1 MLNTLATRFA
11 RTIWVNLLVMMIC
24 SNCLSP
30 ASVETEYFGGQLVV
44 SGQISTI
51 ADRSI
56 VQLGRTAKGQERLP
70 EPLSGATVAVSDDLG
85 QIFEFREDANK
96 PGNYLLDQP
105 ATPGREYV
113 LMVRTPTGENYLS
126 QPERVPA
133 HHAIDNIRTEFE
145 TEISTDV
152 DGLVNRATYLKI
164 YATTEV
170 PQSEEPVY
178 MKWDTEEVWI
188 LVPTDFPDIF
198 GNIPPSCYITQN
210 ADPQRITMYNGTEIK
225 TSVIENKLIAKRL
238 LDQSFH
244 TRHYFTT
251 YNTQLTREAYEY
263 WRKVNIVANQV
274 GSVFDSPPAEVKG
287 NIFRTTNDEEIVQG
301 YFQAVN
307 QTFKRFYFV
316 ADDLP
321 YKLPEYCEFSYNR
334 SYESYPPY
342 CLECIRTP
350 NSSYVAPSWF

>member
-1 MLNTLATRFA
+1 MQNRIFSWRTL
-11 RTIWVNLLVMMIC
+11 INISVLLIC

-30 ASVETEYFGGQLVV
+30 ISVETEYFGGQLVV

-51 ADRSI
+51 ADRSL
-56 VQLGRTAKGQERLP
+56 VQLGRTAKGYERLP

-85 QIFEFREDANK
+85 NVLEFYEDTNK

-105 ATPGREYV
+105 AIPGRTYQ

-126 QPERVPA
+126 QPEKVPTA
-133 HHAIDNIRTEFE
+133 FAVDEITTQFE
-145 TEISTDV
+145 TEVSTDV
-152 DGLVNRATYLKI
+152 EGVINRATYLKI
-164 YATTEV
+164 YVTTEV
-170 PQSEEPVY
+170 PESEEPVY
-178 MKWDTEEVWI
+178 IKWDTEEVWV

-210 ADPQRITMYNGTEIK
+210 ADPQRISMLNSNEVRTRQ
-225 TSVIENKLIAKRL
+225 IENKMVVKRL

-251 YNTQLTREAYEY
+251 YNTMLTPGAYEY

-287 NIFRTTNDEEIVQG
+287 NVFRTTNDDEIVQG

-307 QTFKRFYFV
+307 QTFKRIYFV

-321 YKLPEYCEFSYNR
+321 YKLPEYCEFSYQR

-350 NSSYVAPSWF
+350 NSSYVAPIWF